1 MKTNHGKQK
10 TKTASEL
17 KAERLE
23 ALKAEIARG
32 RRRRDAERI
41 ARRLGVSRHWVN
53 NNWTAC
59 ASEASELKIGRAS
72 WRTLRARLDAATA
85 AGMLIYEKW
94 EASLTDAARTA
105 LNQKFWRHCV
115 QRGLASKALREANA
129 MRAFW
134 REAPFRRSDAEAG
147 RVSAGTLRAALRA
160 AIYTQAR
167 RELGRSIGSKKAIL
181 ARASA
186 EFERL
191 EI

>member
-32 RRRRDAERI
+32 RMRRDAERI

-59 ASEASELKIGRAS
+59 ASEASELKVVRAS

-85 AGMLIYEKW
+85 SGQLIYEKW
-94 EASLTDAARTA
+94 EASLTPEGRRS
-105 LNQKFWRHCV
+105 LNLKFFEHCV
-115 QRGLASKALREANA
+115 ERGIAAEALGEANA
-129 MRAFW
+129 MRAFCSQPKW
-134 REAPFRRSDAEAG
+134 TLLDARAG
-147 RVSAGTLRAALRA
+147 RVPAGALRSALRA
-160 AIYTQAR
+160 AIYAR
-167 RELGRSIGSKKAIL
+167 ARLEIGRSIGFEKAVH
-181 ARASA
+181 ARAAA